1 MAAETCAQ
9 RARTKSPFAAAG
21 SGCEVKGIEKTTDIR
36 TSPYIFVQLRR
47 LHDADCR
54 SREMA

>member
-9 RARTKSPFAAAG
+9 RARPTSSFAAAR
-21 SGCEVKGIEKTTDIR
+21 SGCEVKGIEKTTDICI
-36 TSPYIFVQLRR
+36 SAYIFVQLRR